1 MNHRLVRV
9 VSALVILAALLAVA
23 GGAAWGY
30 EAERE
35 ANEAPHST
43 TGDAEGV
50 DDASLIC
57 LALVSGT
64 ALLAG
69 GVWIGQMRR
78 MLS

>member
-1 MNHRLVRV
+1 MNHRFVRV
-9 VSALVILAALLAVA
+9 VSMLVILVSLLAVA

-30 EAERE
+30 EVERE
-35 ANEAPHST
+35 ANKAPHST
-43 TGDAEGV
+43 TGGAERV

-69 GVWIGQMRR
+69 GVWMGQMRR